1 MKYKMLNNEA
11 VTLHKP
17 TPAETAKAREELE
30 KGKERYRLASIRAQ
44 KLVDAL
50 NAKEL

>member
-1 MKYKMLNNEA
+1 MNYKILKKTNEA
-11 VTLHKP
+11 VIHKP
-17 TPAETAKAREELE
+17 TPEEVKTAREEM
-30 KGKERYRLASIRAQ
+30 ERKANLRANDRTQ

>member
-17 TPAETAKAREELE
+17 TPEEIAKARETM
-30 KGKERYRLASIRAQ
+30 KNRDERYRLASIRAQ